1 MNVVYAP
8 DGQWAAYAEGQ
19 PVSVQMSLNFQEI
32 EPVYESDYQD
42 KIFSGLENDNQKVY
56 PDDVGY

>member
-1 MNVVYAP
+1 MSVVYAP

-32 EPVYESDYQD
+32 EPVYESDYQ
-42 KIFSGLENDNQKVY
+42 KTIFDNLGDYSPVND
-56 PDDVGY
+56 DDVGY